1 MSTSSWTYH
10 PYELAF
16 TGLSGSGKTT
26 LVTRLIAHLAE
37 RRRVAYLKHAHHLV
51 DSDRPGKDTHRATES
66 GACAVAALSP
76 GRTIW
81 SSTAVTDPLVV
92 KVALSNADFL
102 FCEGFRT
109 SARRR
114 VVVLDERPPHSED
127 RAAMSRGE
135 ILAFAGVGH
144 RPPEELIGP
153 AWFDRDDVAEL
164 GSHIEERM
172 VSRARAVPLY
182 GLVLAG
188 GESRRMGRD
197 KATIPHG
204 EVTQAE
210 HAYRLLDEHCDQTYL
225 SCRRGQWDGEPA
237 AVALGSL
244 PAIFDK
250 FSGVGPISGILSAVL
265 EHPGA
270 AWWVLPCDMPDLSP
284 EMLGRL
290 LAARDPFKTATAFR
304 AAHDDRPEPL
314 CTIYEPKAR
323 TRLLTLDRGMLRAP
337 RRSLSYA
344 DVKLVEPGDAET
356 EAALEGVNTPRPS

>member
-10 PYELAF
+10 PFELAF

-26 LVTRLIAHLAE
+26 LVTRLISHLE
-37 RRRVAYLKHAHHLV
+37 KRRRVAYLKHAHHLV

-81 SSTAVTDPLVV
+81 SSTSVTDPLVI

-114 VVVLDERPPHSED
+114 VVVLDERPLHRED
-127 RAAMSRGE
+127 REAMSRGE
-135 ILAFAGVGH
+135 VAAFAGIGHCPPADLVG
-144 RPPEELIGP
+144 PT
-153 AWFDRDDVAEL
+153 WFDRDDIAEL
-164 GSHIEERM
+164 ADHIEERM
-172 VSRARAVPLY
+172 LARAREVPLY

-204 EVTQAE
+204 DLTQAE
-210 HAYRLLDEHCDQTYL
+210 HAFSLLDERCDQTYL
-225 SCRRGQWDGEPA
+225 SCRRGQWEGDTAGE
-237 AVALGSL
+237 ALRRL
-244 PAIFDK
+244 PRIFDK
-250 FSGVGPISGILSAVL
+250 FSGAGPISGILSAVL

-270 AWWVLPCDMPDLSP
+270 AWWVLPCDMPDLSSA
-284 EMLGRL
+284 MLCRL
-290 LAARDPFKTATAFR
+290 LRARDPFKTATAFR
-304 AAHDDRPEPL
+304 AARDDRPEPL
-314 CTIYEPKAR
+314 CAIYEPKAR

-344 DVKLVEPGDAET
+344 DVKLVEPGDDET